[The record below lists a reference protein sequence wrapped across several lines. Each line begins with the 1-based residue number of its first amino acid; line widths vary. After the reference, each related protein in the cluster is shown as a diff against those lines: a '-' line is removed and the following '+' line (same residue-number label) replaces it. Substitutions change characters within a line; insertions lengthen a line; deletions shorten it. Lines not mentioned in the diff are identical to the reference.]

1 VSPLVPNSEFDGLQG
16 LMSLIPNERDRAL
29 AVAGLGQLERRVLRL
44 EEEMTRLRRTGTP
57 VSMFRSSEEES

>member
-1 VSPLVPNSEFDGLQG
+1 V
-16 LMSLIPNERDRAL
+16 PNERDRAL